1 MHPAGPLNPP
11 GDDAPIERR
20 VAREAARWLVRL
32 GSGQASADEI
42 QACRPPWAARGTAA
56 RC

>member
-11 GDDAPIERR
+11 GE
-20 VAREAARWLVRL
+20 AREAARWLVRL

-42 QACRPPWAARGTAA
+42 QACDHWRASHA
-56 RC
+56 